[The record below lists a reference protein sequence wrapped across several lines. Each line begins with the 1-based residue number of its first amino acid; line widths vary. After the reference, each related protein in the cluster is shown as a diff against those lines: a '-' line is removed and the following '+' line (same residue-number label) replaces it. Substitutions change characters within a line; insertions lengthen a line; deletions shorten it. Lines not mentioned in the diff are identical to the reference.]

1 MSSRGRRCARGNSNV
16 GSCRPPYDPQSRSD
30 VPDSRETSDLA
41 FYGGWIGTI
50 APFLLFLFGVSWL
63 GLSGAPDETG
73 FWPVLLLALG
83 LGLLLSK
90 DRTRYADA
98 IVDGM
103 GHRLIMLLV
112 LAWILAGV
120 LGVLLRD
127 SGLMSSLVWAAGAA
141 GVSGGGFVVA
151 TFLVCAIFSTA
162 TGTSLGTIIVVA
174 PLLYPAASVLGAD
187 PSFTIG
193 AILAGATFGDN
204 ISPISD
210 TTIASATTQGAKLGS
225 VVRSRL
231 RYALPAAAVSLVVF
245 GVLGGSGEPPTA
257 VAAGDTAD
265 PLGLA
270 MLVVPA
276 LVLTLLIRGHHL
288 IVGLFAG
295 IGSAALLGLLLGR
308 FALTDLFWIDQE
320 NFVASG
326 ILLEGM
332 RRAIGVSVFTLLLMG
347 LVAGVEASGLMRRLI
362 RWVEAR
368 AKSAASA
375 EWWIFG
381 SISAATLLT
390 THSAVAIL
398 TVGSLAREVGTSAGV
413 GPYRRANIL
422 DVAVCT
428 YPFLFPFF
436 IPTILAASMTFGV
449 PDMPRV
455 SPWDAGLHNVHSW
468 ALLGVLLVAIATGWG
483 RTERE
488 PDDDVTPGPGPA
500 HPHAPRQ

>member
-1 MSSRGRRCARGNSNV
+1 M
-16 GSCRPPYDPQSRSD
+16 
-30 VPDSRETSDLA
+30 PDLRATPDLA
-41 FYGGWIGTI
+41 FHGGWLGTI
-50 APFLLFLFGVSWL
+50 APFLLFLGGVSWL

-103 GHRLIMLLV
+103 GHRLVMLLI
-112 LAWILAGV
+112 LAWMLAGV

-127 SGLMSSLVWAAGAA
+127 SGLVASLVWAAGAA

-151 TFLVCAIFSTA
+151 IFLVCAVFSTA
-162 TGTSLGTIIVVA
+162 TGTSLGTILVCA
-174 PLLYPAASVLGAD
+174 PLLYPAAGALGTDAA
-187 PSFTIG
+187 FAIG

-210 TTIASATTQGAKLGS
+210 TTIASATTQGADLGS

-231 RYALPAAAVSLVVF
+231 RYALPAAAVTLVVF
-245 GVLGGSGEPPTA
+245 GLFGGSGSPPSA
-257 VAAGDTAD
+257 VSPGAASDSV
-265 PLGLA
+265 GLV

-288 IVGLFAG
+288 AVGLFAG
-295 IGSAALLGLLLGR
+295 IGCAVLLGLLLGR
-308 FALTDLFWIDQE
+308 FVLTDLFWIDRE
-320 NFVASG
+320 NFIASG

-332 RRAIGVSVFTLLLMG
+332 RRSIGVSVFTLLLMG
-347 LVAGVEASGLMRRLI
+347 LVGGVEASGLLTRLI
-362 RWVEAR
+362 EWVEER
-368 AKSAASA
+368 AKSEVSA

-381 SISAATLLT
+381 SISAATVLT

-398 TVGSLAREVGTSAGV
+398 TVGNLARQVGASAGV
-413 GPYRRANIL
+413 GPYRRANVL

-436 IPTILAASMTFGV
+436 IPTILAASMTIG
-449 PDMPRV
+449 PPGLPRI

-468 ALLGVLLVAIATGWG
+468 ALLGILVIAIATGWG
-483 RTERE
+483 RAEGE
-488 PDDDVTPGPGPA
+488 ADAEVTPG
-500 HPHAPRQ
+500 